1 MRHINE
7 LRNGLKEVIQENQGN
22 KKLIKAVMEEFESH
36 NIIGGE
42 AYKILNGIINI
53 DDIDRDVIYYVAKS
67 IYNEYGDHRVDFH
80 QFYTDKEIIK
90 LNNEKFYVQNKY
102 DDIFPITFENAQK
115 VDDGYYHVMLSIKK
129 WVDMYNKKVIDYDYR
144 TQRNAKIVNIGGV
157 KRKTPTLNKKQVVEI
172 KESLLDGTYHPDSM
186 RINFELGSSDEGDEM
201 YYDEKNNKL
210 IINGGEGSVLDGF
223 HRLNAM
229 IEALSENP
237 NLDIKFPTYIY
248 NYTVNKAKKVFSQI
262 NKGMKMDHSELRS
275 LSEEKYSDR
284 VVTTLMSTPD
294 FSGKISRS
302 NDVNHSVGQVVSF
315 FTLSEAIDW
324 QYGKELNNNRDV
336 KKVSSYLSSFFEA
349 LFYHYN
355 DLFNG
360 DVKKVFETNYMVHD
374 RMFYGYIALAKRM
387 EDNNIDVD
395 KVKDILDQV
404 NFSSDNKLWKDRGIV
419 RYYKGIVWIKAK
431 QRIIRFFNGLDLEK
445 IK

>member
-7 LRNGLKEVIQENQGN
+7 LREGLKEVIKENQGN
-22 KKLIKAVMEEFESH
+22 KKLIKLVMQEFESH
-36 NIIGGE
+36 DIIGGE
-42 AYKILNGIINI
+42 AYKILNGIIDI
-53 DDIDRDVIYYVAKS
+53 DDVDRDVIYYVAKT
-67 IYNEYGDHRVDFH
+67 IYNEYGNHRVDFH
-80 QFYTDKEIIK
+80 QFYTDKEIKK
-90 LNNEKFYVQNKY
+90 LNNEKFYVQDEY
-102 DDIFPITFENAQK
+102 DDIFPIIFENAQK
-115 VDDGYYHVMLSIKK
+115 VDDGYYHVMLSINK

-157 KRKTPTLNKKQVVEI
+157 NRKTPTLNKKQVNEI
-172 KESLLDGTYHPDSM
+172 KQSLLDGTYHPDSM

-237 NLDIKFPTYIY
+237 NLNIKFPTYIY
-248 NYTVNKAKKVFSQI
+248 NYTVDKAKKVFSQI

-294 FSGKISRS
+294 FSGKIARS
-302 NDVNHSVGQVVSF
+302 NDVNHSVGQIVSF

-336 KKVSSYLSSFFEA
+336 KKVSSYLSDFFEA

-355 DLFNG
+355 ELFNG
-360 DVKKVFETNYMVHD
+360 DIEEVFNDNYMVHD
-374 RMFYGYIALAKRM
+374 KMFYGYLALAKRM

-395 KVKDILDQV
+395 KIKDILDQV
-404 NFSSDNKLWKDRGIV
+404 DFSSENEMWKSKGIV
-419 RYYKGIVWIKAK
+419 RYYKGMVWKKAK
-431 QRIIRFFNGLDLEK
+431 QRIIKFFNELDLTNVK
-445 IK
+445 